1 MSQLLGPDGNPIS
14 HYARESRRKPVIGP
28 IAPTWQGTRGGTTMS
43 LPDGGM
49 LQFDTSRL
57 TLGDCRRMAE
67 HPQIASS
74 LYLLTFMVHQMDWQ
88 LVGGPARV
96 REHCAKNLEQIWTP
110 LIRSM
115 SLAFKFGFSPNALE
129 WKNGVG
135 NNRIWIDQIKD
146 LVPETV
152 DVRWKSIDGAPMY
165 DTEGKKIIDPVTGRA
180 RRNKVE
186 IFDGIRVEGD
196 TVIPAKNSLWYSLLR
211 ENGEMRGTKLLR
223 NAFRPWYF
231 HNLVML
237 YSNNYYERF
246 GSPLPVGRAPYDDQI
261 NVGTATSPKYM
272 SGPEVMLNVLE
283 GIKNRSVVVM
293 PSQRTAAGLSDNNP
307 DQDYSMEYLESSLRG
322 AEFTDYLNYLNEEM
336 SMALFTPLLLM
347 RTGSNGSYGQS
358 TTHMQVWQLMLNA
371 LAGDLREYINR
382 YVLKRMAHENFGEHV
397 EPPTI
402 EFRKMGKAQA
412 ETMRGIMIELL
423 RSDKVGVDVDELGDQ
438 IGLTLTEI
446 EELTGEDLPAD
457 PGDPEAIQSEG
468 DPNVPRKDK
477 RIGRE
482 RRGTGIPPKESGEAT
497 AVSKKVALRLVDQ
510 ISTKGSK
517 PPTFAWG
524 FQRQLE
530 EAFDAEGAYDP
541 IGSAAR
547 VRNVV
552 MGCLEDV
559 RETMSKDEL
568 RAYIPQL
575 VDIVTDETR
584 RQG

>member
-1 MSQLLGPDGNPIS
+1 MTQLLGPDGAPIS
-14 HYARESRRKPVIGP
+14 THARAKRGKPIVGP
-28 IAPTWQGTRGGTTMS
+28 IAPTWQGTRGGTTMN
-43 LPDGGM
+43 LPDGGL
-49 LQFDTSRL
+49 LQFDTSRI

-96 REHCAKNLEQIWTP
+96 REHCAANLEQIWTP

-115 SLAFKFGFSPNALE
+115 SSAFKFGFSANALE
-129 WKNGVG
+129 WENGKRD
-135 NNRIWIDQIKD
+135 NRIWINQVKD
-146 LVPETV
+146 LVPESV
-152 DVRWKSIDGAPMY
+152 DVRWKAIEGAPVY
-165 DTEGKKIIDPVTGRA
+165 DENGKRRRDASGRTM
-180 RRNKVE
+180 RHKVE
-186 IFDGIRVEGD
+186 IFDGIRVQGD
-196 TVIPAKNSLWYSLLR
+196 HVIEAKNSLWYSLLR

-261 NVGTATSPKYM
+261 NIGTATDPKYM

-283 GIKNRSVVVM
+283 GIRNRSVVVM
-293 PSQRTAAGLSDNNP
+293 PSQRTAAGLNDNNP

-347 RTGSNGSYGQS
+347 RTGSHGSYGQS
-358 TTHMQVWQLMLNA
+358 TTHMQTWQLMLNA

-382 YVLKRMAHENFGEHV
+382 YVLARMAHENFGENV
-397 EPPTI
+397 EAPRI

-423 RSDKVGVDVDELGDQ
+423 RQDRVGVDVDELGDQ

-446 EELTGEDLPAD
+446 EQLTGKDAEPD
-457 PGDPEAIQSEG
+457 PGDPEAPQSEG
-468 DPNVPRKDK
+468 DPKVDP

-482 RRGTGIPPKESGEAT
+482 RRGKGISPKNSGEAT
-497 AVSKKVALRLVDQ
+497 AVTKKVALRLVDQ
-510 ISTKGSK
+510 ISTKGTK
-517 PPTFAWG
+517 PPEFAWG
-524 FQRQLE
+524 YQRQLE
-530 EAFDAEGAYDP
+530 EAFEAEGAYDP
-541 IGSAAR
+541 VGSAAR
-547 VRNVV
+547 VRNVT
-552 MGCLEDV
+552 MGCLDDV

-575 VDIVTDETR
+575 IDIVTEETR
-584 RQG
+584 SQG